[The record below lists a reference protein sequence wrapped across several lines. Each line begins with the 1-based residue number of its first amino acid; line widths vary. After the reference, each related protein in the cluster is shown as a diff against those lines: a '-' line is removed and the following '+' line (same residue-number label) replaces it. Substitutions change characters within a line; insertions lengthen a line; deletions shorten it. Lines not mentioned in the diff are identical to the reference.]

1 MSRMGKE
8 VTAGTEEAAAEAR
21 EEIPTSR
28 KAYQP
33 CNIVFISL
41 SLHGRLMNIFRGF
54 GDFHSFRSFVT

>member
-1 MSRMGKE
+1 ME
-8 VTAGTEEAAAEAR
+8 VTTETKQTAVGAR

-54 GDFHSFRSFVT
+54 GDFHSFRPFVT